1 MHPAPPR
8 IKRERLW
15 CTGGSF
21 TYRTSSVSPLLHAHT
36 HSRAQLSHWPWFPVV
51 TVCARVVGRAF
62 LLSVLEILLI
72 QLIHTNKQTDTR
84 VDGPREGRTGGRK
97 VSLLCGPSL
106 QGSTRA
112 GSPTFLLCLCS
123 LTLKVHC
130 VVTRRQLWDEN
141 LIAYWFWWLHKQNK
155 HNRQN
160 FLLFYCVDVG
170 RSAIF
175 LDSNSVLGP
184 YYPWEVFSLYGNISN
199 YYFWV
204 CIVTLIF

>member
-1 MHPAPPR
+1 MHRGVIYVQNLLCLSSATR
-8 IKRERLW
+8 
-15 CTGGSF
+15 
-21 TYRTSSVSPLLHAHT
+21 TYALTRTIVTLTLISCG
-36 HSRAQLSHWPWFPVV
+36 HS
-51 TVCARVVGRAF
+51 VCACCWKGLPALCVGNPAY
-62 LLSVLEILLI
+62 SAYS
-72 QLIHTNKQTDTR
+72 HKQADR
-84 VDGPREGRTGGRK
+84 HKGGRTEGGTDGGRK

-112 GSPTFLLCLCS
+112 GSPTFLLCPCS